1 MLQSVLWLFNR
12 DFDPVHGIGLS
23 FVLVWGRFDQL
34 IIVPFL
40 TSITGICISLLAVK
54 LLYPYL
60 KDVKLLQQMGK
71 VTIQIMS
78 NHMLLMYL
86 ITLILFKITGTPLTE
101 KGDKIYS
108 IFNPVQTTYLY
119 FVVVMLMTTYL
130 GVFQQ
135 FVWKKFTTAISTKL
149 QHKDT

>member
-1 MLQSVLWLFNR
+1 M
-12 DFDPVHGIGLS
+12 
-23 FVLVWGRFDQL
+23 
-34 IIVPFL
+34 
-40 TSITGICISLLAVK
+40 A
-54 LLYPYL
+54 
-60 KDVKLLQQMGK
+60 
-71 VTIQIMS
+71 
-78 NHMLLMYL
+78 NHLLLMYL
-86 ITLILFKITGTPLTE
+86 ITLVLFKITGTPLTE

-119 FVVVMLMTTYL
+119 FVVVMLVTTYL